1 MRFRQKKGSE
11 TEVSKRDI
19 STKERER
26 ERERVNS
33 VTICTSLASSAMFVE
48 GYMSFYSI
56 KLTFFSL
63 SWFSGRVLSCCSFPS
78 PTNSI
83 DLGQGWIVQLT
94 LLSGLGLQDFLVLTL
109 IFKIKEIIFYE
120 NISCLILNRF
130 KQYYESKKRWIY
142 TIY

>member
-63 SWFSGRVLSCCSFPS
+63 S
-78 PTNSI
+78 
-83 DLGQGWIVQLT
+83 
-94 LLSGLGLQDFLVLTL
+94 
-109 IFKIKEIIFYE
+109 
-120 NISCLILNRF
+120 
-130 KQYYESKKRWIY
+130 
-142 TIY
+142 

>member
-19 STKERER
+19 STKERERER

-63 SWFSGRVLSCCSFPS
+63 S
-78 PTNSI
+78 
-83 DLGQGWIVQLT
+83 
-94 LLSGLGLQDFLVLTL
+94 
-109 IFKIKEIIFYE
+109 
-120 NISCLILNRF
+120 
-130 KQYYESKKRWIY
+130 
-142 TIY
+142 